1 MPVKFPTRT
10 VAVIA
15 ATAAAGL
22 SGAVIAGA
30 ATSGSASSG
39 ASTQQRTH
47 DGRGPGGPGGHR
59 HGPHA
64 DLTQVS
70 AALGVSEA
78 KLRAALDAARPDR
91 GARDG
96 FAAAI
101 AAQLGASSADV
112 QSVLDANRPD
122 RGDDATGDRD
132 GDGPRGDHRD
142 GARPDDSALA
152 AALAKKL
159 SITQAKAQAAL
170 DAVHT
175 AHDADSGD
183 RAGRDGDR
191 SDFYAAVAKALGKD
205 AAAVKQAF
213 EANQP

>member
-1 MPVKFPTRT
+1 MPVTFPTRT

-30 ATSGSASSG
+30 ASSGSAPSG
-39 ASTQQRTH
+39 SATQQRDH
-47 DGRGPGGPGGHR
+47 DGRGPGGPGGPDGHR

-64 DLTQVS
+64 DLTGVA

-78 KLRAALDAARPDR
+78 KLRSALDAARPDR

-101 AAQLGASSADV
+101 AKQLGVATADV
-112 QSVLDANRPD
+112 QAVLDANKPSR
-122 RGDDATGDRD
+122 DRD
-132 GDGPRGDHRD
+132 ADGPRGDRGARRD

-159 SITQAKAQAAL
+159 SITEAKAQAAL
-170 DAVHT
+170 DAVRT
-175 AHDADSGD
+175 AHDADE
-183 RAGRDGDR
+183 AGERD
-191 SDFYAAVAKALGKD
+191 DFYAAVAKALGKD
-205 AAAVKQAF
+205 TSAVKQAF
-213 EANQP
+213 EAERP